1 MSEVFMKE
9 IQFDELKQVELNL
22 LKNVNAIC
30 REHGWKYSL
39 CGGTLLGAI
48 RHKGFIPWDD
58 DIDIAMPRKD
68 YEAFLKYGMEHGE
81 EQSVRIVSPKTS
93 SCYAYLAAKVC
104 DTNTIM
110 EEENFERDGLE
121 MGVYVDIFPIDGL
134 GTKSEAKKHFNATR
148 FERELLVARNWKR
161 FFRSKTHAWYIEPV
175 RFAFWIMSRFVST
188 SKLVNK
194 VETYYAQFPIEK
206 SEYAAVVCGSYR
218 EKEILPT
225 EVLNTF
231 TEVEFE
237 GKQFMAFEKYDEYL
251 RSIYGDYMKLPPKDK
266 QVTHHMFKAYWKD

>member
-1 MSEVFMKE
+1 MKE
-9 IQFDELKQVELNL
+9 IQSEELKQIELSL
-22 LKNVNAIC
+22 LKKIDFLC
-30 REHGWKYSL
+30 KEHGWRYSL

-68 YEAFLKYGMEHGE
+68 YESFLKYGIVNGKEYDI
-81 EQSVRIVSPKTS
+81 QIVSPKTS

-104 DTNTIM
+104 DTNTLM
-110 EEENFERDGLE
+110 EENNFERDGLE

-134 GTKSEAKKHFNATR
+134 GTKAEAKKHFNATR
-148 FERELLVARNWKR
+148 FERELLVARNWKK

-188 SKLVNK
+188 SRLVDK

-237 GKQFMAFEKYDEYL
+237 GKQFMAFEKFDDYL
-251 RSIYGDYMKLPPKDK
+251 GSIYGDYMKLPPKDK
-266 QVTHHMFKAYWKD
+266 QESHHMFKAYWKD

>member
-1 MSEVFMKE
+1 MKE
-9 IQFDELKQVELNL
+9 IQSEELKQIELSL
-22 LKNVNAIC
+22 LKKIDFLC
-30 REHGWKYSL
+30 KEHGWRYSL

-68 YEAFLKYGMEHGE
+68 YESFLKYGIVNGKEYDI
-81 EQSVRIVSPKTS
+81 QIVSPKTS

-104 DTNTIM
+104 DTNTLM
-110 EEENFERDGLE
+110 EENNFERDGLE
-121 MGVYVDIFPIDGL
+121 MGVYVYIFPIDGL
-134 GTKSEAKKHFNATR
+134 GTKAEAKKHFNATR
-148 FERELLVARNWKR
+148 FERELLVARNWKK

-188 SKLVNK
+188 SKLVDR
-194 VETYYAQFPIEK
+194 VETYYAKFPIEK
-206 SEYAAVVCGSYR
+206 SQCAAVVCGSYR

-237 GKQFMAFEKYDEYL
+237 GKQFMAFEKFDDYL
-251 RSIYGDYMKLPPKDK
+251 GSIYGDYMKLPPKDK
-266 QVTHHMFKAYWKD
+266 QESHHMFKAYWKD

>member
-1 MSEVFMKE
+1 MKE
-9 IQFDELKQVELNL
+9 IQFEELKKVELNL
-22 LKNVNAIC
+22 LIKIDDIC
-30 REHGWKYSL
+30 RKHGWNYSL

-68 YEAFLKYGMEHGE
+68 YEEFLKCGIEHGDE
-81 EQSVRIVSPKTS
+81 HSIRIVSPKTS
-93 SCYAYLAAKVC
+93 PSYAYLAAKVC

-110 EEENFERDGLE
+110 EEKNFERDGLE

-134 GTKSEAKKHFNATR
+134 GNKDDAKKNFNATR
-148 FERELLVARNWKR
+148 FERELLVARNWKK

-175 RFAFWIMSRFVST
+175 RFALWIMSRFVST
-188 SKLVNK
+188 SKLVDK
-194 VETYYAQFPIEK
+194 VETYYAQFPIQK

-218 EKEILPT
+218 EREILPM
-225 EVLNTF
+225 EVLSTF

-237 GKQFMAFEKYDEYL
+237 GKQFMAFKKYDDYL
-251 RSIYGDYMKLPPKDK
+251 KSIYGDYMKLPPKDK
-266 QVTHHMFKAYWKD
+266 QVSHHMFKAYFKD